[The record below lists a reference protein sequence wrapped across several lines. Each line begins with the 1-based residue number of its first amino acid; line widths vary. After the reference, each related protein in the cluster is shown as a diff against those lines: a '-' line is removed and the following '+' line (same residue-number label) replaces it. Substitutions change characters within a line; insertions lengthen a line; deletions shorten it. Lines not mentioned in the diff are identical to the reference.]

1 MRMNFGEVLRIEDL
15 GKHSAATVIHLGIL
29 LAGPVNVAPDP
40 KRKHFYEIQGGQTVY
55 YIHVSPVTGTI
66 FLLATW
72 KSLAGPGEALIR
84 SGRYRR
90 PDCEARPEPRT
101 VATGT
106 CLPTLGTFS
115 DETRSLGTA
124 LLEDMQGVREC
135 SPLQFE
141 ASR

>member
-84 SGRYRR
+84 WGRYRR

-101 VATGT
+101 VATGNV
-106 CLPTLGTFS
+106 P
-115 DETRSLGTA
+115 
-124 LLEDMQGVREC
+124 
-135 SPLQFE
+135 
-141 ASR
+141 SRARYFFGRNTKFRDSAPRRYAGSKGM